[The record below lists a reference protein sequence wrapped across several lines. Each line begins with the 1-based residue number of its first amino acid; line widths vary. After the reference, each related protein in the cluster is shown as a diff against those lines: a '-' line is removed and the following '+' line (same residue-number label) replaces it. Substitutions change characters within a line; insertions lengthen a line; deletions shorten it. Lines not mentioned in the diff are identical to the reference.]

1 MPTISS
7 AVDEAMA
14 TGYDGRGK
22 VRTVT
27 PAPRSVGR
35 VPTASNPGPDI
46 TDNFRSA
53 ALFTD
58 QYEYTMLSAALAD
71 GSAHVPCSF
80 EVFARRLPNGRRYG
94 VVAGTARFLEA
105 LTRFRF
111 GPAELEVLGD
121 FLDAPTLEW
130 LKNYRFTGDVD
141 GYREGELYFPGSPV
155 LSVRGTFAECVVLE
169 TLALSILNHDSAI
182 ASAAAR
188 MTSSAGSRRIIE
200 MGSRRTHEEAAVA
213 SSRAAYIAGFSA
225 TSNLEAVRRHG
236 VPGAGTSAHA
246 FTLLYTGENGPDE
259 KAAFAAQVRALGVS
273 TTLLVDTYDITQGVA
288 NAVEVAGPELGG
300 VRIDS
305 GDLGVL
311 ARQVRQQLDDLGATR
326 TRIVVSG
333 DLDEYAI
340 AALRAEPVDSYG
352 VGTSLVTG
360 SGAPTAGMVYKLVTV
375 NGRPVA
381 KRSSHKESR
390 GGTKSAI
397 RTCRSTGTAV
407 EEIVHPIGS
416 PPTIDDGLVAT
427 EMSVPLVRGG
437 EQLADL
443 PTLADSRALFAERV
457 VSLPWEGLKLSQGE
471 PAIGTRF
478 VDAG

>member
-1 MPTISS
+1 
-7 AVDEAMA
+7 
-14 TGYDGRGK
+14 
-22 VRTVT
+22 
-27 PAPRSVGR
+27 
-35 VPTASNPGPDI
+35 
-46 TDNFRSA
+46 
-53 ALFTD
+53 
-58 QYEYTMLSAALAD
+58 MLSAALAD
-71 GSAHVPCSF
+71 GTAFIPCSF

-94 VVAGTARFLEA
+94 VVAGTARFLDA

-111 GPAELEVLGD
+111 GADELEIASK
-121 FLDAPTLEW
+121 FLDGGTIEW

-155 LSVRGTFAECVVLE
+155 LSVRGTFAECVILE

-188 MTSSAGSRRIIE
+188 MTSQAGTRPMIE

-246 FTLLYTGENGPDE
+246 FTLLYNGADGPDE
-259 KAAFAAQVRALGVS
+259 KAAFAAQIRALGVS
-273 TTLLVDTYDITQGVA
+273 TTLLVDTYDIAQGVA
-288 NAVEVAGPELGG
+288 NAIEVAGPELGG

-311 ARQVRQQLDDLGATR
+311 ARQVRQQLDDLGATK

-375 NGRPVA
+375 DGRPVA

-390 GGTKSAI
+390 GGAKAAL
-397 RTCRSTGTAV
+397 RTVRSTGTAV
-407 EEIVHPIGS
+407 EEIVHPFGS
-416 PPTIDDGLVAT
+416 SPSIDAGLSVI
-427 EMSVPLVRGG
+427 ELSVPLVRAGAEVDG
-437 EQLADL
+437 L
-443 PTLADSRALFAERV
+443 PTLVESRALLASRM

-471 PAIGTRF
+471 PALPTRF
-478 VDAG
+478 TTPPM

>member
-1 MPTISS
+1 MGT
-7 AVDEAMA
+7 AYDE
-14 TGYDGRGK
+14 RGNLH
-22 VRTVT
+22 TVT
-27 PAPRSVGR
+27 PAPRSVDH
-35 VPTASNPGPDI
+35 VPTASTAGPDI
-46 TDNFRSA
+46 SDNAPSA

-71 GSAHVPCSF
+71 GSAHKPCSF
-80 EVFARRLPNGRRYG
+80 EVFARRLPGGRRYG

-111 GPAELEVLGD
+111 GQDELDVVAK
-121 FLDAPTLEW
+121 FLDAPTVEW
-130 LKNYRFTGDVD
+130 LANYRFTGDID
-141 GYREGELYFPGSPV
+141 GYREGDLYFPGSPV
-155 LSVRGTFAECVVLE
+155 LSVRGSFAECVVLE

-188 MTSSAGSRRIIE
+188 MSDAARSRPIIE

-246 FTLLYTGENGPDE
+246 FTLLYTGADGPDE

-311 ARQVRQQLDDLGATR
+311 ARQVRQQLDDLGAKNTK
-326 TRIVVSG
+326 IVVSG

-360 SGAPTAGMVYKLVTV
+360 SGAPTAGMVYKVVTV
-375 NGRPVA
+375 DGRPVA

-390 GGTKSAI
+390 GGAKAAL
-397 RTCRSTGTAV
+397 RTTRSTGTAV
-407 EEIVHPIGS
+407 EEIVYPFGS
-416 PPTIDDGLVAT
+416 TPEIESGLTAT
-427 EMSVPLVRGG
+427 DLSVPLVRGG
-437 EQLADL
+437 EQVDGL
-443 PTLADSRALFAERV
+443 PSLQDSRALLASRLI
-457 VSLPWEGLKLSQGE
+457 SLPWEGLKLSQGE
-471 PAIGTRF
+471 PAIPTRF
-478 VDAG
+478 L